1 MFIQTENTPNPNTV
15 KFSPGQPVM
24 ARGVVEFKTLEE
36 AAISPMGQ
44 KIFGLNG
51 VVGVFYG
58 ADFIS
63 VSKADDIAWDSLK
76 SLIMAAIMDHYVTG
90 LPLFREG
97 MNPNDKPD
105 DDKAGAGENGS
116 DLDDEITQQIIELI
130 ETRVR
135 PAVAQD
141 GGDIQFERF
150 EQGVVYLKMRGAC
163 AGCPSATVTLKQG
176 IEGMLRHFIPE
187 VLEVRQ
193 SAEF

>member
-1 MFIQTENTPNPNTV
+1 MFIQTENTPNPNTL
-15 KFSPGQPVM
+15 KFLPGQPVM
-24 ARGVVEFKTLEE
+24 SAGVAEFKTPEE
-36 AAISPMGQ
+36 AAISPVAE
-44 KIFGLNG
+44 KIFELEG

-58 ADFIS
+58 SDFVS
-63 VSKADDIAWDSLK
+63 VSKDENVAWDALK
-76 SLIMAAIMDHYVTG
+76 SRIMAAIMDHYVSG
-90 LPLFREG
+90 LPLFQEG
-97 MNPNDKPD
+97 MNSTENAGKGQND
-105 DDKAGAGENGS
+105 AG
-116 DLDDEITQQIIELI
+116 DFDDEITQQIVELI

-141 GGDIQFERF
+141 GGDIEFERF

-193 SAEF
+193 VAEF